1 MQKAISISVTIA
13 MLLTLMGCASLPG
26 APVPE
31 IRSIDARIVGVT
43 FNEANMAF
51 NIAVHNPYL
60 VAIRTPRFWYDL
72 EVEGS
77 DFLSSTVS
85 GSGRLPAG
93 TTSVVTLPVRISYN
107 DLFRSYPDL
116 REDAEIGYRLRVAL
130 GLSAMSAI
138 ETPFY
143 HEGTF
148 PTLRPPLV
156 TAAKIQ
162 LSEVSLSEA
171 KLIVNA
177 DIENPNVFVV
187 GIGDLSYEL
196 EISDISIGVYGVPS
210 GEATIAPGQNA
221 RMTLTGDITSS
232 EGLIELLIEGVSRIP
247 NLSISGRLWTP
258 YGTTVIAQ

>member
-1 MQKAISISVTIA
+1 MS
-13 MLLTLMGCASLPG
+13 CASLPG

-31 IRSIDARIVGVT
+31 IRKIDARIVGVT
-43 FNEANMAF
+43 FDEARMAF
-51 NIAVHNPYL
+51 DIAVHNPYL
-60 VAIRTPRFWYDL
+60 VAIRTPRFRYDL
-72 EVEGS
+72 EVAGS

-93 TTSVVTLPVRISYN
+93 VTSVVTLPVRISYY
-107 DLFRSYPDL
+107 DLFRSYPAL

-130 GLSAMSAI
+130 GLSEMSAVEI
-138 ETPFY
+138 PFY

-148 PTLRPPLV
+148 PTLRPPHV

-187 GIGDLSYEL
+187 GVDDLSYEL
-196 EISDISIGVYGVPS
+196 EISDITIGVYGVPL
-210 GEATIAPGQNA
+210 GKATIAPGQKA
-221 RMTLTGDITSS
+221 RMVLTGDITSS
-232 EGLIELLIEGVSRIP
+232 EGLIELLIKGVPNIP
-247 NLSISGRLWTP
+247 NLSASGQLWTP
-258 YGTTVIAQ
+258 YGTAMIAQ

>member
-1 MQKAISISVTIA
+1 MRKAISISVTVA
-13 MLLTLMGCASLPG
+13 VLLTLMGCASMPG

-31 IRSIDARIVGVT
+31 IRRIDARIVGVT
-43 FNEANMAF
+43 FDEASMAF
-51 NIAVHNPYL
+51 DIAVHNPYL
-60 VAIRTPRFWYDL
+60 VAIHTPRFWYDL
-72 EVEGS
+72 EIEGS
-77 DFLSSTVS
+77 DFLSSTAA

-93 TTSVVTLPVRISYN
+93 TTSAVTLPVRISYH

-130 GLSAMSAI
+130 GRSAMSAVEI
-138 ETPFY
+138 PFY

-156 TAAKIQ
+156 TAAKVE

-187 GIGDLSYEL
+187 GIDDLSYEL

-210 GEATIAPGQNA
+210 GKATIAPGQRA

-232 EGLIELLIEGVSRIP
+232 EGLIELLIKGVSGIP
-247 NLSISGRLWTP
+247 NLSVSGQFRTP